1 MAKPGESIVK
11 GFLEGKG
18 LTVLKIPEGKKKTV
32 DFEVYSAAGLVF
44 YLEEKTLELTPPAW
58 KDIDPVYNA
67 IAKHVREAGKQFRS
81 VNPER
86 IVPNVLSFTNRNPAR
101 DINYLFGA
109 LTGHVITAGGKMRRL
124 QPVGGMESNLQLIN
138 LYLWFDDEQL
148 SGHIWAENDPD
159 TETKLAA
166 VLGLE

>member
-11 GFLEGKG
+11 DYLEGKG
-18 LTVLKIPEGKKKTV
+18 LTVLKIPEGEKKTV
-32 DFEVYSAAGLVF
+32 DFEVYSGAEMVF
-44 YLEEKTLELTPPAW
+44 YLEEKTLDLTPPAW

-67 IAKHVREAGKQFRS
+67 IARHVREAGKQFRS
-81 VNPER
+81 VNPEQ
-86 IVPNVLSFTNRNPAR
+86 IVPNVLSFTDRNPAR
-101 DINYLFGA
+101 DINCLFGA
-109 LTGHVITAGGKMRRL
+109 LTGYVITAGGKMRRL
-124 QPVGGMESNLQLIN
+124 HQLGRMESDPPLIN

-159 TETKLAA
+159 TEAKLAA